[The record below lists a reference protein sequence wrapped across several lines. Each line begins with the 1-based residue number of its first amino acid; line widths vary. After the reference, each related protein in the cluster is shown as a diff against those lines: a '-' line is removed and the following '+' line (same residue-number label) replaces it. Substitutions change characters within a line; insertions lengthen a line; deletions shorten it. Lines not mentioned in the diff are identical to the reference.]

1 MISKY
6 NIRCISTSQLNNN
19 NNPDELITRFI
30 GEHKYVHI
38 SWDVDSTNPETE
50 IASTGTTAKGGLT
63 CEQIK
68 IFIQTIAK
76 HNQLVSFDVTE
87 LNLQLGSAEDQK
99 TSLDNTIDVL
109 KSYIDC

>member
-6 NIRCISTSQLNNN
+6 NIRCISTSQLSNH
-19 NNPDELITRFI
+19 NPDELVSRFI
-30 GEHKYVHI
+30 GEHKHVHI

-50 IASTGTTAKGGLT
+50 ISSTGTIVEGGLT

-68 IFIQTIAK
+68 TFIWTVAQ

-87 LNLQLGSAEDQK
+87 LNLDLESKEDQQA
-99 TSLDNTIDVL
+99 SLDNTVDVL
-109 KSYIDC
+109 KSYIDCW